1 MRYPPLA
8 RFPPSLMALSRIT
21 PARTWRTSSPPTS
34 SPYSVGNQQV
44 LWSVDDLAISAGADF
59 PITVAFPDE
68 TSSSSHVGV
77 DSWTPLAAGT
87 DYTSQAGVTLT
98 LTTEGNTA
106 TIRIQNTGSATTMS
120 IQLRGTPVVRGNP
133 IKIITPDQDS
143 IDEHREAP
151 YPFDAPWLS
160 DPAEVSSLHTFL
172 LRIYAQP
179 AERLALTW
187 ERDSDKAMAAAL
199 DLSHRL
205 TVDRR
210 AITDSYFIESILH
223 RVTADFHFIT
233 YTLSPAGLYG
243 EIFVLGVFARLG
255 EGILAA

>member
-1 MRYPPLA
+1 M
-8 RFPPSLMALSRIT
+8 
-21 PARTWRTSSPPTS
+21 
-34 SPYSVGNQQV
+34 
-44 LWSVDDLAISAGADF
+44 
-59 PITVAFPDE
+59 
-68 TSSSSHVGV
+68 
-77 DSWTPLAAGT
+77 
-87 DYTSQAGVTLT
+87 
-98 LTTEGNTA
+98 
-106 TIRIQNTGSATTMS
+106 
-120 IQLRGTPVVRGNP
+120 
-133 IKIITPDQDS
+133 
-143 IDEHREAP
+143 
-151 YPFDAPWLS
+151 
-160 DPAEVSSLHTFL
+160 SSLHTFL

-187 ERDSDKAMAAAL
+187 ERDSDKAKAASL

-243 EIFVLGVFARLG
+243 EIFVLGVSRLG

>member
-1 MRYPPLA
+1 M
-8 RFPPSLMALSRIT
+8 T
-21 PARTWRTSSPPTS
+21 
-34 SPYSVGNQQV
+34 
-44 LWSVDDLAISAGADF
+44 
-59 PITVAFPDE
+59 
-68 TSSSSHVGV
+68 
-77 DSWTPLAAGT
+77 
-87 DYTSQAGVTLT
+87 
-98 LTTEGNTA
+98 NTA
-106 TIRIQNTGSATTMS
+106 RSRTRSIR
-120 IQLRGTPVVRGNP
+120 
-133 IKIITPDQDS
+133 
-143 IDEHREAP
+143 
-151 YPFDAPWLS
+151 PWLS

-233 YTLSPAGLYG
+233 YTLELRRACT
-243 EIFVLGVFARLG
+243 ARYSCSGCRGWARGFWRHRKAPLTG
-255 EGILAA
+255 GAWGCPRH